1 MLSLAVFLSVYAI
14 IQLAGVTVREKSAV
28 RQHRAPQSAD
38 SDDSNGRVAAS
49 IPWPSS
55 KSQITQTDER
65 CRWKRALGNWC
76 ALNAVVTPSPAMRI
90 DGEENGH
97 RKPIMLVFH
106 NDTCHYYMYK
116 GLKCKKVPKYWK
128 VSKIYAIGTSS
139 DGEGGFFYYGMFCK
153 QTRCWLGAIYLFLT
167 IHSSA

>member
-1 MLSLAVFLSVYAI
+1 MKIILTGVEVLSLAVFLSVYEI

-28 RQHRAPQSAD
+28 RRHRAPQSAD

-97 RKPIMLVFH
+97 RKPIMLVLH
-106 NDTCHYYMYK
+106 NDTCHYHMYK
-116 GLKCKKVPKYWK
+116 GLKCKKS
-128 VSKIYAIGTSS
+128 SKILKSLQNIRYRNFFRWR
-139 DGEGGFFYYGMFCK
+139 GEVFFIM
-153 QTRCWLGAIYLFLT
+153 RCFVNKPDVD
-167 IHSSA
+167 

>member
-1 MLSLAVFLSVYAI
+1 MKIILTGVEVLSLAVFLSVYEI

-28 RQHRAPQSAD
+28 RRHRAPQSDD

-49 IPWPSS
+49 ILWPSS

-76 ALNAVVTPSPAMRI
+76 ALNAVVKPSPARR
-90 DGEENGH
+90 GNGH
-97 RKPIMLVFH
+97 RKPIMLVLH

-116 GLKCKKVPKYWK
+116 GLKCKKS
-128 VSKIYAIGTSS
+128 SKILKSLQNIHHRNFFRWR
-139 DGEGGFFYYGMFCK
+139 GEVFFIMGCFVNK
-153 QTRCWLGAIYLFLT
+153 PDVD
-167 IHSSA
+167 